1 MSWDA
6 IFFFVL
12 AAASVISAIAMV
24 VAENPVHSAVGLLVS
39 FLNIAGVFVLLG
51 AEFLAVLQVIVYT
64 GAVLVLILFV
74 VMLVD
79 PEKLPSFYVARPL
92 QRYVSL
98 LLGLVLILE
107 IGAAIVTR
115 TALEAI
121 GPHTQEWIANAGGN
135 IQAIGQVLFSEY
147 ALGLEV
153 ASLVLSVG
161 VVGAVVLGVPERLGK
176 MADMKS
182 ATISLGHSRGMN
194 PELPA
199 GPKFESPIDI
209 PAERYSMPEG
219 PRTVVM
225 TKSADEYKQPGETAQ
240 RQGAGR

>member
-1 MSWDA
+1 MAWDV

-12 AAASVISAIAMV
+12 SAAAVLSAIVMV
-24 VAENPVHSAVGLLVS
+24 AAEKPMHSAVALLIS
-39 FLNIAGVFVLLG
+39 FLNVAGIFVMLG

-79 PEKLPSFYVARPL
+79 PDRLPSFYVGRPL
-92 QRYVSL
+92 QRYVSAL
-98 LLGLVLILE
+98 IGLVLILE
-107 IGAAIVTR
+107 IGAAIITR
-115 TALEAI
+115 TALDAI
-121 GPHTQEWIANAGGN
+121 GPHTQEWIDAAGGN

-147 ALGLEV
+147 ALGLEI

-176 MADMKS
+176 LSDMQTS
-182 ATISLGHSRGMN
+182 TISLGHSRGLS

-199 GPKFESPIDI
+199 NHKFETPMDI
-209 PAERYSMPEG
+209 PAERYRVPEG
-219 PRTVVM
+219 PRELVM
-225 TKSADEYKQPGETAQ
+225 ASSPDEYKHPGETS
-240 RQGAGR
+240 R